1 MKTIECKQKEEEHA
15 VESTVVNFPGS
26 FQRLQPFMPD
36 EKLWW
41 QKSAAS
47 WPKATRWRQD
57 GKIRYVNTIEW
68 VPWIHVWTCCRLWT
82 NKCRMPRGSR
92 WVLSRRV
99 ALSYFLFALACRKS
113 TNPFECSIFRRGSPT
128 TAALSPAR
136 AAGSASKAVPF
147 LFFYCFQIFGMWC
160 LHHLARSWCSNRIF
174 VVFVWI
180 LCSSYS
186 VAQQATYTVQA
197 CAGLSGRIKTVD
209 FHCTLSQFLPAAAGS
224 RSRLFSAYIDV

>member
-1 MKTIECKQKEEEHA
+1 MQTKRRRICSRVDRGELSRQLPTPTAIYARREALMAEIRSKLAEGDKMAARWQDTI
-15 VESTVVNFPGS
+15 
-26 FQRLQPFMPD
+26 
-36 EKLWW
+36 W
-41 QKSAAS
+41 
-47 WPKATRWRQD
+47 
-57 GKIRYVNTIEW
+57 RYVNTIEW
-68 VPWIHVWTCCRLWT
+68 LPWIHVWTCCRLWT

-99 ALSYFLFALACRKS
+99 ALSYFLFASACRKS

-160 LHHLARSWCSNRIF
+160 LHHLARSWCSNWIF

-197 CAGLSGRIKTVD
+197 CAGLSGRIKAVD
-209 FHCTLSQFLPAAAGS
+209 FHCTLSQFLPAAGS
-224 RSRLFSAYIDV
+224 RSRLFSA